1 MHDNQKIMTAA
12 DLLPTLNE
20 AREKGARIVFTN
32 GCFDLLH
39 VGHTRYLQAARSCGD
54 VLVVGVNSDAS
65 VEALG
70 KGPGR
75 PILPASQRVELLAA
89 LRAVDYV
96 LLFDDPTPLRLIQ
109 QLQPDI
115 LVKGEDWAPDQIVGR
130 DVVEGRGG
138 QVVRI
143 PLTPGLSTTALI
155 SRILRV
161 ARTDHPATP
170 GQSPE
175 EVSLRLP

>member
-1 MHDNQKIMTAA
+1 MRDNPKIMTVA
-12 DLLPTLNE
+12 DLLPVLID

-54 VLVVGVNSDAS
+54 ILVVAVNSDAS
-65 VEALG
+65 VEAQG

-75 PILPASQRVELLAA
+75 PILPACQRIELLAA
-89 LRAVDYV
+89 LAAVDYV

-115 LVKGEDWAPDQIVGR
+115 LVKGEDWLPDQIVGR
-130 DVVEGRGG
+130 DLVEGRGG
-138 QVVRI
+138 RVVRV
-143 PLTPGLSTTALI
+143 PLTPGMSTTALI
-155 SRILRV
+155 TRILRAAGTDRP
-161 ARTDHPATP
+161 ARP
-170 GQSPE
+170 GQSSE
-175 EVSLRLP
+175 EVPLRLP